1 MVRHLR
7 LERQAH
13 EELPVAADERRWP
26 DHPGNPGPDRGVDL
40 HVSAPE
46 STAVPLSVLDLS
58 PIPSGRPASS
68 ALHDTVALAKATESF
83 GYRRFWLAE
92 HHNIGSVASSAP
104 MVMIAT
110 VAAATSVIRVGSGGI
125 MLPNHAPLAV
135 AESFRVLE
143 GLHPGRIDLG
153 LGRAPGT
160 DQLTAYALRRGRVE
174 GDEFPQQLAEL
185 LAYVDGFPDEHPF
198 KPLRAIPDDVPL
210 PPLWILGSSLYG
222 GQAAAAFGTGFAFAG
237 HFGSAD
243 PAEAVAGYRERFEPS
258 DRLAEPRVIL
268 GVAAIASE
276 SEERD
281 EALTGEQPVDACGC
295 AEPAG
300 PVPTP
305 EEDAARSG
313 TSRSS
318 SWLPSGGGSCRSAPP
333 SRSRDDL
340 EPRRATPGTDG
351 LVITTQVRDVAE
363 RAGGRRAGR
372 QGLLRLERC
381 CRCSRADR
389 GTTARTSPHAS
400 VTSSVVSP
408 LVEGVEPATARSNE
422 GRTLAA

>member
-1 MVRHLR
+1 VL
-7 LERQAH
+7 
-13 EELPVAADERRWP
+13 AA
-26 DHPGNPGPDRGVDL
+26 
-40 HVSAPE
+40 HVSTPP
-46 STAVPLSVLDLS
+46 AVPLSVLDLS
-58 PIPSGRPASS
+58 PIPSGRSASS
-68 ALHDTVALAKATESF
+68 ALHDTVALARAVEGF

-110 VAAATSVIRVGSGGI
+110 VAAATSTIRVGSGGI

-174 GDEFPQQLAEL
+174 GEEFPQQLAEL
-185 LAYVDGFPDEHPF
+185 LAYVDGFPEGHPF
-198 KPLRAIPDDVPL
+198 ATLRAIPDDVPL

-258 DRLAEPRVIL
+258 SRLAEPRVVL

-276 SEERD
+276 SESRA
-281 EALTGEQPVDACGC
+281 EALARANDLAMVRLMQNRP
-295 AEPAG
+295 G
-300 PVPTP
+300 PVPSP
-305 EEDAARSG
+305 EEAAAHPWTEQEEQLAAQRRRFVSVG
-313 TSRSS
+313 TPDQVRE
-318 SWLPSGGGSCRSAPP
+318 
-333 SRSRDDL
+333 DL
-340 EPRRATPGTDG
+340 ERRRTYAGADE
-351 LVITTQVRDVAE
+351 LVVTTQVHDLAE
-363 RAGGRRAGR
+363 RV
-372 QGLLRLERC
+372 LSYE
-381 CRCSRADR
+381 
-389 GTTARTSPHAS
+389 
-400 VTSSVVSP
+400 
-408 LVEGVEPATARSNE
+408 LVAKAYA
-422 GRTLAA
+422 L